1 MILINT
7 FFFGKSIFSKNL
19 ELRAIFLIYFYLEEN
34 MDKNLNNVTESC
46 GIAPDGV
53 SYYDPGNDPN
63 FVFVQDPNFEIVTL
77 YDVEGNIANMNSW
90 FECAH
95 YVNGGWSSAQILNYQ
110 GDRLLFISILVA
122 AIVTSVYY
130 VLDLRKK
137 YAEK

>member
-1 MILINT
+1 
-7 FFFGKSIFSKNL
+7 
-19 ELRAIFLIYFYLEEN
+19 
-34 MDKNLNNVTESC
+34 MDENLNNVTESC

-53 SYYDPGNDPN
+53 SYYDPGNDPK

>member
-19 ELRAIFLIYFYLEEN
+19 ELTAIFLIYFYLEEN
-34 MDKNLNNVTESC
+34 MDENLNNVIESC